1 MHVETRSLGAHET
14 LELHE
19 LLTFKNACMT
29 KTATMY
35 NLVSCQELKGL
46 MQQDIQHS
54 AQAIKDY
61 QGLLSRA
68 HS

>member
-1 MHVETRSLGAHET
+1 METRSLGVHET

-46 MQQDIQHS
+46 MQQDIQQS